1 MHASSSR
8 DSTDVTPWPGW
19 IRYTLLAG
27 LFAVIGIGL
36 VVALYDKGVLPIAG
50 PFVVLF
56 LLPILVPLRNRG
68 LRNRTRRLGSRLDE
82 RLAALGP
89 ALDRER
95 SLAPHDR
102 ASGASDSALAAAA
115 TRVDAA
121 RHALAAGQEPSA
133 VGTVDEL
140 ARTVTAGWHRDAP
153 VTRDVAEA
161 AAGAHQLERVLRQ
174 VGRADAG

>member
-1 MHASSSR
+1 MHDSSSP

-19 IRYTLLAG
+19 IRYTLLAV
-27 LFAVIGIGL
+27 LFAVIGIGV
-36 VVALYDKGVLPIAG
+36 VVALYDKGFLPIAG

-56 LLPILVPLRNRG
+56 LLPILIPLRRRG
-68 LRNRTRRLGSRLDE
+68 LRNRTHRLGSRLDE

-89 ALDRER
+89 ALERER
-95 SLAPHDR
+95 SLASQDR

-121 RHALAAGQEPSA
+121 RQALAAGQEPSA
-133 VGTVDEL
+133 VATVDEL

-161 AAGAHQLERVLRQ
+161 ASRAHQLERVLRQ
-174 VGRADAG
+174 VGRAEAR